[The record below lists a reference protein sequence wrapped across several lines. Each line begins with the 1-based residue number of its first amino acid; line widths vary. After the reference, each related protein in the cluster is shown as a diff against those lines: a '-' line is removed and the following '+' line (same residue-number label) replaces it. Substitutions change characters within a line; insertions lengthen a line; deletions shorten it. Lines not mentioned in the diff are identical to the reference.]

1 MRGVGRAICGR
12 VRWRK
17 MRGCG
22 SDPQYPMLS
31 GAHSTEVCAMMKIPL
46 RLRCAAFIACVIT
59 PVFAAESY
67 PVKPIR
73 IIVPSSPSSGPDV
86 VTRLIGGVFTDL
98 WGQQVV
104 ADNRGGSA
112 GNIGAEIA
120 AHSAPDGYTL
130 FMASAQQVTG
140 PLVFDKLQYSLIG
153 DFTPIS
159 LIASSPYV
167 LIVNPSVPA
176 NSVREFIALAR
187 SRPGTLYYGTGGV
200 GGAPHLATE
209 MLRTMAGLKFEHVP
223 YKTIVFAL
231 IDTMAGQVQ
240 FSFSVLPVALPMV
253 KQGKLRALGVT
264 SLKRSSLAPELEAI
278 AETVPGYEVIGWYGL
293 MAPQKTSPAIVAQLS
308 AAILRSLQTA
318 EMQEKLRALG
328 ADPIVSGPREFGG
341 FLVEQNEKFR
351 KLVNAAGLRNK

>member
-1 MRGVGRAICGR
+1 MRRARIFSIIC
-12 VRWRK
+12 VVA
-17 MRGCG
+17 
-22 SDPQYPMLS
+22 S
-31 GAHSTEVCAMMKIPL
+31 
-46 RLRCAAFIACVIT
+46 VIFL
-59 PVFAAESY
+59 PAQAAEKY

-86 VTRLIGGVFTDL
+86 VTRLIGSVFTEL

-130 FMASAQQVTG
+130 FMGSAQQVTG

-167 LIVNPSVPA
+167 LIVNPSVSA
-176 NSVREFIALAR
+176 ASVREFISLAK
-187 SRPGTLYYGTGGV
+187 SKPGALYYGTGGT

-209 MLRTMAGLKFEHVP
+209 MLRTMAGLDLVHVP

-240 FSFSVLPVALPMV
+240 FSFSVLPAALPMV

-278 AETVPGYEVIGWYGL
+278 AETLPGYEVVGWYGL
-293 MAPQKTSPAIVAQLS
+293 MAPKKTSPVIVNQLS
-308 AAILRSLQTA
+308 AAILKSLKTP
-318 EMQEKLRALG
+318 EMQEKLRMLG
-328 ADPIVSGPREFGG
+328 TDPIVSGPREFGD
-341 FLVEQNEKFR
+341 FLIAQNEKFR
-351 KLVNAAGLRNK
+351 KLIDTAGLRNK

>member
-1 MRGVGRAICGR
+1 MLKTGIAAIGVIA
-12 VRWRK
+12 
-17 MRGCG
+17 
-22 SDPQYPMLS
+22 
-31 GAHSTEVCAMMKIPL
+31 
-46 RLRCAAFIACVIT
+46 CAAL
-59 PVFAAESY
+59 PVAAAQPY

-120 AHSAPDGYTL
+120 AHAAPDGYTL
-130 FMASAQQVTG
+130 FMGSAQQITG

-167 LIVNPSVPA
+167 LIVNPSVA
-176 NSVREFIALAR
+176 ATSVREFIALAK
-187 SRPGTLYYGTGGV
+187 SKPGALYYGTGGT

-209 MLRTMAGLKFEHVP
+209 MLRTMAGLELVHVP

-240 FSFSVLPVALPMV
+240 FSFSVLPAALPMV

-278 AETVPGYEVIGWYGL
+278 AETLPGYEVVGWYGL
-293 MAPQKTSPAIVAQLS
+293 MAPKKTAPAIVNQLS
-308 AAILRSLQTA
+308 AAILKSLKTP
-318 EMQEKLRALG
+318 EMQEKLRLLG
-328 ADPIVSGPREFGG
+328 TDPIVSGPREFGD
-341 FLVEQNEKFR
+341 FLLAQNEKFR
-351 KLVNAAGLRNK
+351 KLIEVAGLRNK

>member
-1 MRGVGRAICGR
+1 
-12 VRWRK
+12 
-17 MRGCG
+17 
-22 SDPQYPMLS
+22 ML
-31 GAHSTEVCAMMKIPL
+31 KKRI
-46 RLRCAAFIACVIT
+46 AAACVIAC
-59 PVFAAESY
+59 AALPAAAAQPY

-73 IIVPSSPSSGPDV
+73 VIVPSSPSSGPDV
-86 VTRLIGGVFTDL
+86 VTRLIGSVFTDL

-120 AHSAPDGYTL
+120 AHAAPDGYTL
-130 FMASAQQVTG
+130 FMGSAQQVTG
-140 PLVFDKLQYSLIG
+140 PLVFDKLQYNLIA

-167 LIVNPSVPA
+167 LIVNPSVA
-176 NSVREFIALAR
+176 ATSVREFIALAKAK
-187 SRPGTLYYGTGGV
+187 PGALYYGTGGT

-209 MLRTMAGLKFEHVP
+209 MLRTMAGLELVHVP

-240 FSFSVLPVALPMV
+240 FSFSVLPAALPMV

-278 AETVPGYEVIGWYGL
+278 AETLPGYEVVGWYGL
-293 MAPQKTSPAIVAQLS
+293 MAPKKTAPAIVNQLS
-308 AAILRSLQTA
+308 AAILKSLKTP
-318 EMQEKLRALG
+318 EMQEKLRLLG
-328 ADPIVSGPREFGG
+328 TDPIVSGPREFGD
-341 FLVEQNEKFR
+341 FLLAQNEKFR
-351 KLVNAAGLRNK
+351 KLIEVAGLRNK